1 MMLIINA
8 LQSSMPISGI
18 FDAAWNSYF
27 RDQDQINN
35 QINNIKL
42 MFMDTLILQYGIDE
56 DSKYYDSQLDFAVNL
71 ENASYYEKI
80 LVAAEEKQVE
90 LYLGVYSE
98 NSGWWKTPDDT
109 YLFRQRDRCIQVVD
123 ELMQKFSAYSM
134 IKGFYIPHE
143 IARYYWQNPADQQRL
158 VDNFLKPVAD
168 HVHSLNKLVL
178 ISPYYKFQYETPAQL
193 KSFLQKIF
201 ESGVDITAVQF
212 GNAQTTMSQSELDS
226 HYLYLQAIKEVS
238 EQFNIQFWVNIEL
251 FIEDNNFAPVDRIL
265 KQRRLA
271 ERVGAVK
278 LVSYDYAAITVN
290 TSSEEMN
297 LLFDEIVIQNQ
308 IVACEQQNLMFWDG
322 ACASQCQN
330 VAYNSV
336 CVCECPENT
345 YQKENICYLTEDE
358 EQSNKSLII
367 GVTVGVTLGILV
379 CIGGI
384 WTVYKI
390 KQKRG
395 QQTII
400 RKFKITTYNYH
411 VVVGRGPNRT
421 LYVELPN
428 SRQQYSTVLQ
438 DQIVK

>member
-1 MMLIINA
+1 MILIINA

-42 MFMDTLILQYGIDE
+42 MSMDTLILQYGIDE

-71 ENASYYEKI
+71 EDASYYEKI
-80 LVAAEEKQVE
+80 LIAAEEKQVE

-109 YLFRQRDRCIQVVD
+109 YLLRQRDRCIQVVD
-123 ELMQKFSAYSM
+123 ELMQNFSAYSM

-158 VDNFLKPVAD
+158 VDNFLKPVVD

-226 HYLYLQAIKEVS
+226 HFKYLQAIQEASK
-238 EQFNIQFWVNIEL
+238 QFNIQFWVNIEL
-251 FIEDNNFAPVDRIL
+251 FTNESFAPIDRIL

-271 ERVGAVK
+271 EQVGAVK
-278 LVSYDYAAITVN
+278 LVSYDYATV
-290 TSSEEMN
+290 TVDWDTEDMN
-297 LLFDEIVIQNQ
+297 KLFDEIVIQNK
-308 IVACEQQNLMFWDG
+308 IVACELQNLMFWDG
-322 ACASQCQN
+322 ACASQCQS
-330 VAYNSV
+330 VAYNSI
-336 CVCECPENT
+336 CISECPENT
-345 YQKENICYLTEDE
+345 YQKGNVCNLKEDE
-358 EQSNKSLII
+358 EKSNKGLII
-367 GVTVGVTLGILV
+367 GVSVGVVVGTLV

-395 QQTII
+395 
-400 RKFKITTYNYH
+400 K
-411 VVVGRGPNRT
+411 
-421 LYVELPN
+421 
-428 SRQQYSTVLQ
+428 QYSTVLQ

>member
-1 MMLIINA
+1 MLIINA

-42 MFMDTLILQYGIDE
+42 MSMDTLILQYGIDE

-71 ENASYYEKI
+71 EDASYYEKI
-80 LVAAEEKQVE
+80 LITAEEKQVE

-226 HYLYLQAIKEVS
+226 HFKYLQAIQEASK
-238 EQFNIQFWVNIEL
+238 QFNIQFWVNIEL
-251 FIEDNNFAPVDRIL
+251 FTNESFAPIDRIL

-271 ERVGAVK
+271 EQVGAVK
-278 LVSYDYAAITVN
+278 LVSYDYATV
-290 TSSEEMN
+290 TVDWDTEDMN
-297 LLFDEIVIQNQ
+297 KLFDEIVIQNQ
-308 IVACEQQNLMFWDG
+308 IVSCEKQNLMFWDG
-322 ACASQCQN
+322 ACASQCQS

-336 CVCECPENT
+336 CVSECPENT
-345 YQKENICYLTEDE
+345 YQRGNVCNLKEGE
-358 EQSNKSLII
+358 EKSNKSLII
-367 GVTVGVTLGILV
+367 GVSVGVVVGTLV

-395 QQTII
+395 
-400 RKFKITTYNYH
+400 K
-411 VVVGRGPNRT
+411 
-421 LYVELPN
+421 
-428 SRQQYSTVLQ
+428 QYSTVLQ